1 MGQHFIRS
9 VRVYALKIPF
19 LRTLFFFTC
28 VNAPSQKHRNVSGN
42 QPLARLLKLTSFGF
56 MLFKFYA
63 AEALKPLSCLITQH
77 LFIFG
82 VSSTEHAETG
92 KSVNSS

>member
-1 MGQHFIRS
+1 
-9 VRVYALKIPF
+9 
-19 LRTLFFFTC
+19 
-28 VNAPSQKHRNVSGN
+28 
-42 QPLARLLKLTSFGF
+42 

-92 KSVNSS
+92 KSVNSSGLWQITGLS

>member
-1 MGQHFIRS
+1 
-9 VRVYALKIPF
+9 
-19 LRTLFFFTC
+19 
-28 VNAPSQKHRNVSGN
+28 
-42 QPLARLLKLTSFGF
+42 

-82 VSSTEHAETG
+82 VPSTEHAETG
-92 KSVNSS
+92 KFSEETSAHLVRKMCVCAREKT